1 MSDNSKRITVRGNV
15 ISDPEAAEW
24 LTQEIRAAINRH
36 DALRGAAQPH
46 DDRDN
51 GVRFFQGI
59 INSIW
64 ITASLA
70 ALGWMIWRIFS

>member
-1 MSDNSKRITVRGNV
+1 MSPD
-15 ISDPEAAEW
+15 
-24 LTQEIRAAINRH
+24 H
-36 DALRGAAQPH
+36 DRQLQ

-51 GVRFFQGI
+51 GVRFFQGV

-70 ALGWMIWRIFS
+70 ALGWMVWRIFG